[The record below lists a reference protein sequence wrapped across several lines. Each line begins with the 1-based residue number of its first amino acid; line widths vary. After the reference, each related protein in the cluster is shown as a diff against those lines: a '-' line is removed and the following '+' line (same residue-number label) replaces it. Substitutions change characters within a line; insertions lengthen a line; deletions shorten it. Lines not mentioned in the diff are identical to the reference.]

1 MSYYDAH
8 IKNDKAKWVVTF
20 IVMALLVVAV
30 IGLGVGLSNQ
40 LPEEINASDFKIGAL
55 NSQGQFVEDNA
66 SIVSKSLIDVEGL
79 EIAIDEDAE
88 VTYKVFFFDEGKEFI
103 SNTDALSAD
112 FDSTSIPATAAYAKV
127 VIVPTEDAEV
137 GAFEVAKYAKMLT
150 ITLGE

>member
-40 LPEEINASDFKIGAL
+40 LPEKINASDFKIGAL

-66 SIVSKSLIDVEGL
+66 SIVTKSLIDVEGL

-112 FDSTSIPATAAYAKV
+112 FDSTSIPANAAYAKV